1 MIYFLIYLLL
11 EVLVSVNISSEI
23 GGLNTFFE
31 LIGSA
36 ILGIVILANFRN
48 SLVENLHSVSLKKI
62 DLQEF
67 QRLNIFT
74 VVGAI
79 LLIVPGF
86 LTDIIGILLQF
97 SVLTTM
103 FVNKFSS
110 PKIDQRDDVY
120 DNDYNRD
127 KEMLDEVIDVEIISE
142 HSSK

>member
-11 EVLVSVNISSEI
+11 EVLVSVNLSGQI

-36 ILGIVILANFRN
+36 MLGIAILANFKN
-48 SLVENLHSVSLKKI
+48 SLMENLHSVSLKKI

-67 QRLNIFT
+67 QKLNIFT
-74 VVGAI
+74 LVGAI
-79 LLIVPGF
+79 FLIIPGF

-97 SVLTTM
+97 SVITTM

-110 PKIDQRDDVY
+110 PAIDQRDDIY
-120 DNDYNRD
+120 KNNYNKD
-127 KEMLDEVIDVEIISE
+127 KEISDEIIDVEIISE
-142 HSSK
+142 SSTK